1 MMIIRSCDT
10 EDRDTKE
17 FAKIVQIYP
26 IDQKNTIKIIMTR
39 KSIPAKVNIVYDVL
53 VNKILHFEQDETLFD
68 SEQSAY
74 KL

>member
-39 KSIPAKVNIVYDVL
+39 KSIPAKGDFPFAL
-53 VNKILHFEQDETLFD
+53 VNKILHYEQDEKLFD
-68 SEQSAY
+68 SEQNDY
-74 KL
+74 KQ